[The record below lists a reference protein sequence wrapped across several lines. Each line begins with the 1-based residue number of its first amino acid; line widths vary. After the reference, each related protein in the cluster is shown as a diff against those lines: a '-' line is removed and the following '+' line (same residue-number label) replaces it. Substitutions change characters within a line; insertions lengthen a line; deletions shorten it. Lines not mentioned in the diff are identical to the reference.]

1 MDIIVHEIEHGV
13 FVRWPSGHPIMVTM
27 TTEEMVVRRGGEI
40 VSTSERSCE
49 PYEVEEN
56 VPTGMGAAIWKN
68 HTDVE
73 LATRKLYRAAPFVVP
88 QGKRIAGT
96 ERFERDGTERVTQ
109 VYDVE
114 DIPPPPPEPT
124 VADKVA
130 ALAGMVG
137 LTVEELRQALI
148 GDEAKA

>member
-1 MDIIVHEIEHGV
+1 MDIIVHEIDPGV

-27 TTEEMVVRRGGEI
+27 TTEEMIIRRGGEI
-40 VSTSERSCE
+40 VATSERPCE

-68 HTDVE
+68 HSDAE
-73 LATRKLYRAAPFVVP
+73 LAARKLYRAAPFVVP
-88 QGKRIAGT
+88 EGKRIAGT
-96 ERFERDGTERVTQ
+96 ERFERDGTGRVTQ

-124 VADKVA
+124 AAEKVA
-130 ALAGMVG
+130 MLAGMVG
-137 LTVEELRQALI
+137 LTAEELRQALI
-148 GDEAKA
+148 GDGAKA

>member
-1 MDIIVHEIEHGV
+1 MDIIVHEIEPGA
-13 FVRWPSGHPIMVTM
+13 FIRWPSGHPIMVTM
-27 TTEEMVVRRGGEI
+27 TTEEMVIRRGGEI
-40 VSTSERSCE
+40 VATSERACE

-68 HTDVE
+68 HTDAE
-73 LATRKLYRAAPFVVP
+73 LAARKLYRATPFALP
-88 QGKRIAGT
+88 EGKRIAGA
-96 ERFERDGTERVTQ
+96 ERFERDGAGRVTQ

-130 ALAGMVG
+130 ALAAMVG